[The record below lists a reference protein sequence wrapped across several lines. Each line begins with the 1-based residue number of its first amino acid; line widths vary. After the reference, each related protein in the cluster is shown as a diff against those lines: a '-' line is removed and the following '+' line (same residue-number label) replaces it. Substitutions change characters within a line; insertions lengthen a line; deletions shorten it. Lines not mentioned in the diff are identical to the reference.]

1 MSEIT
6 NTNERYTDWYCEDS
20 ISAYLNNLMEI
31 DELLF
36 KLDYGQ
42 IANQKELFNFL
53 NFLLTEKF
61 PHECYNKYCGN
72 KLYFS
77 NTFEFARKHLEL
89 SLKEF
94 VKLWTTSYDLGK
106 FKAKN
111 VKMFVV
117 VRNSP
122 RARELIEI
130 AGDTPVYVY
139 QGSSIE
145 LGHACGKPFG
155 VSVISILDEGKSNI
169 VDMGQ

>member
-42 IANQKELFNFL
+42 IAKQKELFNFL

-61 PHECYNKYCGN
+61 PHKCYNKYCGN

-106 FKAKN
+106 FKVRN
-111 VKMFVV
+111 VKIQFYCCECYE
-117 VRNSP
+117 RK
-122 RARELIEI
+122 LK
-130 AGDTPVYVY
+130 D
-139 QGSSIE
+139 
-145 LGHACGKPFG
+145 
-155 VSVISILDEGKSNI
+155 
-169 VDMGQ
+169 